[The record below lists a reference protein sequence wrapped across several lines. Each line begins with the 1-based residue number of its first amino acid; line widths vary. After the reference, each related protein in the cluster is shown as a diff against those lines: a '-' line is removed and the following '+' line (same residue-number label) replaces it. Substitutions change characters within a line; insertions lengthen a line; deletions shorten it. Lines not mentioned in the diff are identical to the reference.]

1 MAACQVLGIQGA
13 KALNSAMAS
22 HDWLC
27 LVIAG
32 HGRLLLAEGSDCQPL
47 LAIAGHGRPCATAG
61 KGQEV
66 DDLGGK
72 GRRGRKDSKTHTYMH
87 EIIYERY
94 QKCANGEARL

>member
-13 KALNSAMAS
+13 KGLSSAMAS

-27 LVIAG
+27 LVTAG
-32 HGRLLLAEGSDCQPL
+32 YVWLLLAAASHCQPL

-66 DDLGGK
+66 EDLGGE
-72 GRRGRKDSKTHTYMH
+72 GT
-87 EIIYERY
+87 ERAERQQNPY
-94 QKCANGEARL
+94 VHARDQS

>member
-32 HGRLLLAEGSDCQPL
+32 HGRLLLAAASHCQPL

-66 DDLGGK
+66 DDLGG
-72 GRRGRKDSKTHTYMH
+72 GRDGEGGKTAKPYVH
-87 EIIYERY
+87 
-94 QKCANGEARL
+94 ARDQS

>member
-27 LVIAG
+27 LVMAG
-32 HGRLLLAEGSDCQPL
+32 HGRLLLATASHCQPL

-66 DDLGGK
+66 DDLGGE
-72 GRRGRKDSKTHTYMH
+72 GTERAERRQNPYVH
-87 EIIYERY
+87 
-94 QKCANGEARL
+94 ARDQS